1 VRFGTSLRASVLH
14 DGNQRFAVPGSEVF
28 AWLEAHRYAWY
39 ALPLVMLAFIAL
51 GWVPATVLVTATGV
65 AFGPVLGPLYG
76 MAGCLGAA
84 SVAFGLGRR
93 LGRGRIEKIGGGR
106 VLSLARRLKQNGV
119 LSVFIIRK
127 IPAPYALINMAVGA
141 SPIRYRDFLVGTFLG
156 VLGMVVGLAGFGSQA
171 LDIWRDPT
179 PGTVAIVALFVTVP
193 LVIAWL
199 INRKFKTELA
209 D

>member
-1 VRFGTSLRASVLH
+1 M
-14 DGNQRFAVPGSEVF
+14 PGSEIF
-28 AWLEAHRYAWY
+28 PWLEAHRYAWY
-39 ALPLVMLAFIAL
+39 ALPLVMLAFVAL

-84 SVAFGLGRR
+84 SVAFALGRR

-106 VLSLARRLKQNGV
+106 VLRLTRRLKRNGV
-119 LSVFIIRK
+119 LAVFIIRK
-127 IPAPYALINMAVGA
+127 VPAPFALINMAVGA
-141 SPIRYRDFLVGTFLG
+141 SSIRYRDFLVGSFLG
-156 VLGMVVGLAGFGSQA
+156 VLGMVVGLAGFGSQV
-171 LDIWRDPT
+171 LDIWRDPQ
-179 PGTVAIVALFVTVP
+179 PKTVAIVALFVTVP

-199 INRKFKTELA
+199 INRKLRTRLA

>member
-1 VRFGTSLRASVLH
+1 M
-14 DGNQRFAVPGSEVF
+14 PGSDVF

-39 ALPLVMLAFIAL
+39 ALPLVMAAFIAL

-84 SVAFGLGRR
+84 SVAFALGRR
-93 LGRGRIEKIGGGR
+93 LGRGRVEQLGGAR
-106 VLSLARRLKQNGV
+106 VLKLTKRLKQNGV
-119 LSVFIIRK
+119 LAVFIIRK
-127 IPAPYALINMAVGA
+127 VPAPYALVNMAVGA
-141 SPIRYRDFLVGTFLG
+141 SPIRYRDFLVGSFLG

-179 PGTVAIVALFVTVP
+179 PGTLAIVALFVTLP
-193 LVIAWL
+193 LVIAWV
-199 INRKFKTELA
+199 INRQLKSRLA